1 MSPHSMAEA
10 VVTEALAEREHLVQK
25 ESAKEAEYGAAN
37 DESSEGVALL
47 GKRSRFDEEKE
58 DTDELKKLWEPATT
72 DLEWKQTAAVE
83 RTITMVYAQI
93 ESMIHQGLEAY
104 HGWEIMSRDLAHAKE
119 EIETKD
125 RDIKRL
131 RTFEEQSRTTVSNLL
146 RAVETSKSDAR
157 DASRAVQM
165 EARLRA
171 DLSVL
176 RSEKDEALSYSD
188 EYKRK
193 VTLLEEELRL
203 IKSKLIRVGQEKVKM
218 ERDSRAAIS
227 LARSLDS
234 NSSADVDFHK
244 RKVAELTIQV
254 QAQQALTSEKSHQ
267 LDEMRRQMER
277 SMSQNRLAHIRAEGT
292 KNRNPRHST

>member
-1 MSPHSMAEA
+1 
-10 VVTEALAEREHLVQK
+10 
-25 ESAKEAEYGAAN
+25 
-37 DESSEGVALL
+37 
-47 GKRSRFDEEKE
+47 
-58 DTDELKKLWEPATT
+58 
-72 DLEWKQTAAVE
+72 
-83 RTITMVYAQI
+83 
-93 ESMIHQGLEAY
+93 
-104 HGWEIMSRDLAHAKE
+104 
-119 EIETKD
+119 
-125 RDIKRL
+125 
-131 RTFEEQSRTTVSNLL
+131 
-146 RAVETSKSDAR
+146 VETSKSDAR

-244 RKVAELTIQV
+244 RKVRTPNASIFSILGRNMYHDLTYFY
-254 QAQQALTSEKSHQ
+254 S
-267 LDEMRRQMER
+267 
-277 SMSQNRLAHIRAEGT
+277 
-292 KNRNPRHST
+292 